1 MFLEAKKRA
10 TATKIRAKRRF
21 SEVRSSSVWENTTKK
36 KKDERLRNERDTM
49 VKARPGLI
57 RLIPVRGLD
66 PNGLGGFLLCFSSF
80 SPASRSCLW

>member
-1 MFLEAKKRA
+1 MFLEAKNRA
-10 TATKIRAKRRF
+10 TATKIRARRRF

-57 RLIPVRGLD
+57 RFSPVRGLD

-80 SPASRSCLW
+80 SPASRSCFW